1 MRTFLKLSG
10 IALLGYLPLASAQD
24 SNSQQNKVMKKITV
38 VDEGLEATTEGS
50 GSYTTGAMNT
60 AAKLPMS
67 IRETPQTV
75 SVITRQEIED
85 RNIVTLD
92 EAMETAVGVV
102 SSTANFNR
110 ISYTARGFAITDNM
124 IDGIPAVG
132 NAYAGY
138 VPNLAFFDRVE
149 IIRGGA
155 GLTYGG
161 VSLVGSAGGTV
172 NLVRKRA
179 TADSQISTVVR
190 RGSFN
195 NNYVELDGSSA
206 LNESGTLRG
215 RLVASYEDRETFID
229 LENSRKPAFYGIFTA
244 DLGERTTASL
254 GGSIERYDGNFAPYG
269 LPRYTDGGDLGLP
282 RSSRG
287 LAPAYNKYYTDVDSL
302 FGEVEHRFNDRWTLK
317 AVANYQE
324 REQGGLTIN
333 TTGAVNRATLL
344 GPTYGATSSDSSAPD
359 ERRAA
364 DIILS
369 GSFDAF
375 GRVHEVAFG
384 GTWAETENGRS
395 RSASGPAPAATQSIF
410 NFDPFLLPR
419 PALGPATLSA
429 TGSTATT
436 SGIYAMTRLS
446 VADPLKVIL
455 GARVSTVENETHNFV
470 TGANTGNKESDVF
483 TPYAGVVYDVSTH
496 WSAYASYADIFRPQN
511 TLFTAN
517 GDPLDPVVGANYE
530 VGVKGEHYDGR
541 LNTTLA
547 LFRIEETNRS
557 QVDPGNL
564 TPCAG
569 SPTLG
574 DCYIAEG
581 KVRGEGFEAEVA
593 GELLPGWQMTAG
605 YTFVET
611 EYLRDRTRT
620 GAPSA
625 NEGKSFRTTT
635 PKHLF
640 RVWTTYQLPGA
651 LSQWSVGGGINT
663 QSEIYSL
670 SNNIRYEQEGYTLL
684 NARVGYDLSEHWSLS
699 LNVNNLLDE
708 KYYQRLGTVISG
720 NRYGEPRA
728 VLVGLRGKW

>member
-1 MRTFLKLSG
+1 MRAFLKLG
-10 IALLGYLPLASAQD
+10 GVVLLGYLPFASAQD
-24 SNSQQNKVMKKITV
+24 AADQNKVMKKITV
-38 VDEGLEATTEGS
+38 VDDLDATTEGS

-60 AAKLPMS
+60 ATKLPIS
-67 IRETPQTV
+67 IRETPQSV

-92 EAMETAVGVV
+92 EAMETAVGIT

-124 IDGIPAVG
+124 IDGIPTVG

-172 NLVRKRA
+172 NLVRKRPTLDNQVGA
-179 TADSQISTVVR
+179 VIR

-195 NNYVELDGSSA
+195 NNYVELDGSTN
-206 LNESGTLRG
+206 LNASGSLRG

-229 LENSRKPAFYGIFTA
+229 LENSRKPAFYGIFEA
-244 DLGERTTASL
+244 DLGEQTTATL

-269 LPRYTDGGDLGLP
+269 LPRYTDGGDLGLS

-287 LAPAYNKYYTDVDSL
+287 MAPAYNEYHTDVDSL
-302 FGEVEHRFNDRWTLK
+302 FAEVEHRFNDRWTLK
-317 AVANYQE
+317 VTGNYQE

-333 TTGAVNRATLL
+333 TTGAVNRTTRL
-344 GPTYGATSSDSSAPD
+344 GPTYGATASDSSAPD

-364 DIILS
+364 DIIVT

-375 GRVHEVAFG
+375 GRSHEVAFG
-384 GTWAETENGRS
+384 ATWAENEGERS
-395 RSASGPAPAATQSIF
+395 RTSSGTAPAITQNIF
-410 NFDPFLLPR
+410 NFDPYAVPR
-419 PALGPATLSA
+419 PALGAWTLSTSA
-429 TGSTATT
+429 STSTT
-436 SGIYAMTRLS
+436 DGIYAMTRLS
-446 VADPLKVIL
+446 LADPLKVIL
-455 GARVSTVENETHNFV
+455 GGRVGSVENETRNFV
-470 TGANTGNKESDVF
+470 TGARTTNRESDVF
-483 TPYAGVVYDVSTH
+483 TPYAGVVYDISTR
-496 WSAYASYADIFRPQN
+496 WSVYTSYADIFRPQN
-511 TLFTAN
+511 TLYTVN
-517 GDPLDPVVGANYE
+517 GDPLEPVVGANYE
-530 VGVKGEHYDGR
+530 VGMKGEHYDGR

-547 LFRIEETNRS
+547 IFRIEETNRS
-557 QVDPGNL
+557 QVDPEHL

-574 DCYIAEG
+574 DCYVAEG
-581 KVRGEGFEAEVA
+581 KVRGEGFEAEIA
-593 GELLPGWQMTAG
+593 GELLPGWQTTAG

-620 GAPSA
+620 GEPSA

-651 LSQWSVGGGINT
+651 LSAWSVGGGIST

-670 SNNIRYEQEGYTLL
+670 SNNIRYEQGSFTLV
-684 NARVGYDLSEHWSLS
+684 NARVGYNMSEHWSVA
-699 LNVNNLLDE
+699 LNVNNLFDE
-708 KYYQRLGTVISG
+708 KYYQRLGTVTSG

-728 VLVGLRGKW
+728 VLVSLRGKW